1 MHLTAANPDQTQALS
16 AQILKLAQTS
26 QVNLIALYG
35 DLGSG
40 KTTFTQGLAKHLG
53 IKKDLISPTFVLVR
67 SYKINHQAWKTLHH
81 VDLYRLESA
90 ADIKSIDLQELWQHP
105 QNLMVIEWAE
115 KAQAILP
122 QNRLDVKF
130 EIISDNQRHITVQSP
145 TIDNIDN

>member
-53 IKKDLISPTFVLVR
+53 ITQNLISPTFVLIR
-67 SYKINHQAWKTLHH
+67 SYAIDKDQPCHWTTLYH

-90 ADIKSIDLQELWQHP
+90 ADIKSI
-105 QNLMVIEWAE
+105 
-115 KAQAILP
+115 
-122 QNRLDVKF
+122 
-130 EIISDNQRHITVQSP
+130 
-145 TIDNIDN
+145 